1 MKTAAVVAAGA
12 AAALAAK
19 AASAA
24 TPTIPF
30 DDIFNRKAGKYGV
43 PKRLM
48 VAIVAHESRF
58 DPRAVNLE
66 TKADVRKGRNVD
78 SLGLGQ
84 ILFPDTAS
92 DLGITYR
99 EALFDPETNLDGVGF
114 ILRRHIRRYGYTA
127 GVFPDDV
134 VSADNRGP
142 TRRSGTTVGNQD
154 YVNKVRAKWG
164 EFANV

>member
-48 VAIVAHESRF
+48 VAI
-58 DPRAVNLE
+58 DPL
-66 TKADVRKGRNVD
+66 
-78 SLGLGQ
+78 SL
-84 ILFPDTAS
+84 
-92 DLGITYR
+92 
-99 EALFDPETNLDGVGF
+99 
-114 ILRRHIRRYGYTA
+114 
-127 GVFPDDV
+127 
-134 VSADNRGP
+134 
-142 TRRSGTTVGNQD
+142 
-154 YVNKVRAKWG
+154 
-164 EFANV
+164 